1 MSLPS
6 LRTNSHIS
14 TSMSTNNMKKAF
26 PFIALLLLMAC
37 GSLHAQGVRSISAIS
52 DAKKQGVNKNTRL
65 VLTPSTGNTA
75 SKSTT
80 RQKTSQG
87 RGGTAASSERQE
99 PEYVLYRGLVRKYT
113 WYEGLGKPITKDVAR
128 HLPVYYRLSMK
139 NDKGHWQHV
148 EAMHQDTLTSQ
159 HDQETYVLDKRNDTD
174 ESSKE
179 WRDKLATVAQWLFIG
194 DLDGNEMLE
203 ERAYDKDGNLV
214 YSFIPVRNADG
225 RVTGSYNDAW
235 GLPVDMREDV
245 NNTYGSVVCITYDHC
260 GRDSI
265 IDYLDGEG
273 LRKFNSNGVDQQ
285 RYLYDNNDRTVLVT
299 SHNMVGDYANDNWGN
314 CGNRYIYDD
323 RGNKYSKIRVDRNL
337 VPMKMPSKRADGTR
351 TFTRCDIHL
360 DTWGREV
367 EAVMLDAEGN
377 PDTTSTGIHRILY
390 EYNDKGVLLSTTYL
404 NLQGEKLREE
414 DVH

>member
-1 MSLPS
+1 
-6 LRTNSHIS
+6 
-14 TSMSTNNMKKAF
+14 MK
-26 PFIALLLLMAC
+26 IQL
-37 GSLHAQGVRSISAIS
+37 
-52 DAKKQGVNKNTRL
+52 
-65 VLTPSTGNTA
+65 
-75 SKSTT
+75 
-80 RQKTSQG
+80 
-87 RGGTAASSERQE
+87 
-99 PEYVLYRGLVRKYT
+99 
-113 WYEGLGKPITKDVAR
+113 
-128 HLPVYYRLSMK
+128 
-139 NDKGHWQHV
+139 
-148 EAMHQDTLTSQ
+148 
-159 HDQETYVLDKRNDTD
+159 
-174 ESSKE
+174 
-179 WRDKLATVAQWLFIG
+179 
-194 DLDGNEMLE
+194 
-203 ERAYDKDGNLV
+203 AYDKDGNLV